1 MFLKLF
7 WICDLVDLS
16 CFKKLSFLS
25 FVRSFLNL
33 EYSLVCSHFMK
44 SLVFYLLTRVDGQLV
59 IHSATS
65 CPVHLVGSP
74 PVSVFT
80 LDYKGGVCCMSP
92 SSPAG
97 RTNWAPPPP
106 GSDCVILG
114 SRLLSLSQLV
124 WFGRKDELTRP
135 GNMAVTGCTK
145 CIKYMLFFFNF
156 IFWVSRPYFCSPT
169 LVLNLF
175 E

>member
-97 RTNWAPPPP
+97 RTNWAPPP
-106 GSDCVILG
+106 
-114 SRLLSLSQLV
+114 
-124 WFGRKDELTRP
+124 
-135 GNMAVTGCTK
+135 AVTV
-145 CIKYMLFFFNF
+145 
-156 IFWVSRPYFCSPT
+156 WSWEVDSSHSH
-169 LVLNLF
+169 NLF
-175 E
+175 DLGVRTSWQDLETWLLRAVRNALNICYSSLILFSGWVDHIFVLRR